1 MLDSTLNSHKTMQ
14 NQSTSHIQDN
24 IKNKFVDNTEFT
36 ATHVFPYGR
45 LWVDRPSTETNWMH
59 AHNHLEIGRCV
70 KGSGT
75 FNVEDKV
82 LCVQAPCYSI
92 LYEGEWHSAQT
103 NPYNQCEWN
112 YLYIDLNYF
121 LSRSSDDVLTRF
133 SRFDWQNYNFPT
145 IMQKSEFPEISALID
160 LIFYEASTPSENT
173 DDVLTGLII
182 ALVTIHRRT
191 MCENKRKVA
200 DKMIMER
207 ISPAIAFIGAHYF
220 EKITIEQLASICFS
234 SVATLRRDFY
244 AFSDLSPQEYLHK
257 VRIKNAS
264 VMLLTTSKSILDI
277 ANDCGYPTISCFN
290 RQFYRA
296 YGISPREYRKQH
308 E

>member
-1 MLDSTLNSHKTMQ
+1 MLNSTSNPHKTMQ
-14 NQSTSHIQDN
+14 NQSTSHIHDN

-36 ATHVFPYGR
+36 TAHVFPYGR
-45 LWVDRPSTETNWMH
+45 LWVDYPFIETDWMH

-75 FNVEDKV
+75 FNVDDKV

-103 NPYNQCEWN
+103 NPYDQCEWN

-173 DDVLTGLII
+173 DDVLTGLIV

-191 MCENKRKVA
+191 MCESKRRVA

-207 ISPAIAFIGAHYF
+207 ISPAIAYIGAHYF

-234 SVATLRRDFY
+234 SVATLRRDFL
-244 AFSDLSPQEYLHK
+244 AFSNLSPQEYLHK
-257 VRIKNAS
+257 VRIKNAA

-296 YGISPREYRKQH
+296 YGVSPRKYRKKR

>member
-1 MLDSTLNSHKTMQ
+1 MPNSTSNSQKTMQ
-14 NQSTSHIQDN
+14 NQSTSHTKEN
-24 IKNKFVDNTEFT
+24 IKNKFVDKTEFT
-36 ATHVFPYGR
+36 AAHVSPYGR
-45 LWVDRPSTETNWMH
+45 LWVDHPFIETDWMH

-75 FNVEDKV
+75 FNVDDKV
-82 LCVQAPCYSI
+82 LRVQAPCYSI

-103 NPYNQCEWN
+103 NPYDQCEWN

-133 SRFDWQNYNFPT
+133 TRFDWRNYDFPT

-160 LIFYEASTPSENT
+160 LIFYEASNPSENT
-173 DDVLTGLII
+173 DDVLTGLIV
-182 ALVTIHRRT
+182 ALVTMHRRT
-191 MCENKRKVA
+191 MREGKRRVA
-200 DKMIMER
+200 DKVIMER
-207 ISPAIAFIGAHYF
+207 ISPAIAYIGAHYS
-220 EKITIEQLASICFS
+220 EKITIEQLASICFT

-257 VRIKNAS
+257 VRIKNTA
-264 VMLLTTSKSILDI
+264 VMLLTTSKSILEI

-290 RQFYRA
+290 RQFYQA
-296 YGISPREYRKQH
+296 YGVSPREYRKKA
-308 E
+308 